1 MASFGEILCELRKD
15 RHLTQKQLAEKMNVA
30 VGTVSNYE
38 TGRHDPDLRA
48 LVWLADYFQVTTDY
62 FLGRTNSD
70 ISVSYLEEPFTS
82 ELTVGDVMK
91 QLSSLSP
98 KSRRLIAELLRS
110 IRLGDMIQA
119 QTAQQEPKKGE
130 P

>member
-48 LVWLADYFQVTTDY
+48 LVWLADYFQRQNQQRY
-62 FLGRTNSD
+62 FRQLFGRTVHFRAYRRRGD
-70 ISVSYLEEPFTS
+70 ETAVVIES
-82 ELTVGDVMK
+82 EK
-91 QLSSLSP
+91 P
-98 KSRRLIAELLRS
+98 
-110 IRLGDMIQA
+110 QA
-119 QTAQQEPKKGE
+119 DC
-130 P
+130 